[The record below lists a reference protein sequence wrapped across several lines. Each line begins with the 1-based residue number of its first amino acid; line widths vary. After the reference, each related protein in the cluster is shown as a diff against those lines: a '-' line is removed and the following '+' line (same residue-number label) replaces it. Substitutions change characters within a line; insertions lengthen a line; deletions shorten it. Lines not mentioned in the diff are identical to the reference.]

1 MKDLYNDQIREITQE
16 MDSQMSNNIL
26 LRAKIKEI

>member
-26 LRAKIKEI
+26 LRAKIKEN